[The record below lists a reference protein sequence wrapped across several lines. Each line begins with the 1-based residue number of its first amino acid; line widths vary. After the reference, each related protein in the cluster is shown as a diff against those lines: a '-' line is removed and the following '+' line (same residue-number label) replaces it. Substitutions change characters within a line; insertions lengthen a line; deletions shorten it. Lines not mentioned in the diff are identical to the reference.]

1 MDQKNFRKYYRRN
14 EMEKMRKILVVDDL
28 ELNQQTLIHLLKD
41 EYEIMIAN
49 NGKQAISL
57 LSRYQTEISLVLL
70 DIMMPILNGY
80 DVLKEIKKIDVLSK
94 IPIIVMTQMNDSNV
108 ELEALSLGAADFITR
123 PFIPE
128 IVKQRIRNMIY
139 MNEVSA
145 MVDIVTKD
153 NLTGIYNKDTFYRKA
168 SDLLWKDTETSYDL
182 IALDIEH
189 FKMINDTYGIWE
201 GDKLLRYIA
210 ERLEK
215 LSTEKKAICA
225 RVNGDQFMIL
235 QPRSKENAEY
245 LVEYLEE
252 EMENYPLDMKVS
264 IKLGFYEI
272 EDLKVPIVVMCDR
285 ASLAAAEAKG
295 KYDQIYS
302 YYDDSIRKRLL
313 VEQQITSEM
322 KKALEEGQF
331 QMYLQP
337 KYDLQ
342 TNQIAGAEALVR
354 WIHPERGM
362 MSPADFIPLFEKNG
376 FITEMDND
384 IWQQACD
391 FISRRLDN
399 GKSCVPI
406 SVNLSRRDI
415 YKTNLIES
423 LTFMME
429 HHNFPPEYLHLEIT
443 ETAYTENPEQLIDV
457 IEKLKDFGCIIEMDD
472 FGSGYS
478 SLNMLSALPIDI
490 LKLDMK
496 FMQNDSEKKS
506 GDKSNIIYF
515 IINLAKSM
523 NLSVVA
529 EGVETPEQVEML
541 KGMGCDFAQ
550 GYYYAKP
557 MTVEEFEKLLDQV
570 TIQEN

>member
-1 MDQKNFRKYYRRN
+1 
-14 EMEKMRKILVVDDL
+14 MEKLRKILVVDDL
-28 ELNQQTLIHLLKD
+28 EMNRQTLINLLED
-41 EYEIMIAN
+41 EYEIMTAN
-49 NGKQAISL
+49 DGKQAISL

-70 DIMMPILNGY
+70 DIMMPILDGY
-80 DVLKEIKKIDVLSK
+80 DVLREVKKIDILSK
-94 IPIIVMTQMNDSNV
+94 IPIIVMTQMNDSEV
-108 ELEALSLGAADFITR
+108 ELEALSLGAADFISR

-153 NLTGIYNKDTFYRKA
+153 NLTGLYNKDTFYRKA
-168 SDLLWKDTETSYDL
+168 YDLLWEDTDTSYDL
-182 IALDIEH
+182 IALDVER

-210 ERLEK
+210 DRLLE
-215 LSTEKKAICA
+215 LSRDRDALCA
-225 RVNGDQFMIL
+225 RISGDQFMIL
-235 QPRSKENAEY
+235 QPRSKENVEY
-245 LVEYLEE
+245 LVEFLKK
-252 EMENYPLDMKVS
+252 EMDSYPLDMKIS
-264 IKLGFYEI
+264 IKMGIYEV
-272 EDLKVPIVVMCDR
+272 EDLKIPIVVMCDR
-285 ASLAAAEAKG
+285 ACLAAAETKG
-295 KYDQIYS
+295 KYDQVFS

-313 VEQQITSEM
+313 LEQQITNEM
-322 KKALEEGQF
+322 KRALEKQQF

-337 KYDLQ
+337 KYDLKN
-342 TNQIAGAEALVR
+342 NQIAGAEALVR
-354 WIHPERGM
+354 WIHPERGF

-376 FITEMDND
+376 FITEMDNY

-391 FISRRLDN
+391 FISRRLEN
-399 GKSCVPI
+399 GKKCVPI

-415 YKTNLIES
+415 YKTNLAEA
-423 LTFMME
+423 LAFMIQ
-429 HHNFPPEYLHLEIT
+429 HHNFHPEYLHLEIT
-443 ETAYTENPEQLIDV
+443 ETAYTENPEQLIEV
-457 IEKLKDFGCIIEMDD
+457 IAKLKNFGCIIEMDD

-496 FMQNDSEKKS
+496 FMQSDLERRT

-515 IINLAKSM
+515 IINLAKNM

-541 KGMGCDFAQ
+541 KEMSCDFAQ

-557 MTVEEFEKLLDQV
+557 MTVKEFEELLDNTV
-570 TIQEN
+570 V